1 MRRSQRG
8 AALVYGLFTL
18 MGSAAALFF
27 LFNTGQLV
35 REKNQL
41 VNTADAVAYSA
52 GVLQAK
58 SLNYLAY
65 TNRSFIAN
73 EVLVAQAV
81 SLKSWAGYLGSWQGN
96 LMGVHPECFARDP
109 WSMVVGGASASFK
122 FDLKYAL
129 PCWLLAQDQVQGTG
143 VVSTLATAVDQVGEV
158 SLGLVYASQKAL
170 SLSQSML
177 MSRMA
182 AGADRQR
189 VLRTIAQQNFPESP
203 DGTRLVVGVEAGL
216 PDDWLTFT
224 QMYQGD
230 ERQRMKDLALT
241 AANDGFVRLRSWTSR
256 AVLAR
261 PLNCRSFLRWNE
273 VRRRGGTELLGF
285 DEWYAVDTQSFM
297 EWSGRR
303 YPWQSC
309 RLNEKM
315 TGWAGH
321 EAQFVDMQERAE
333 WFGGAQS
340 DTPGAWRAVNGR
352 TGWFFSSSGSK
363 TTSTNYAG
371 IQDFYDLSESVLTQS
386 AEPVMRLGV
395 RLERDR
401 QRLRVTDGRAAVQ
414 QGQGRLSTFVTD
426 APSSGR
432 GAAMHAVSMVEVY
445 YRNPNTGRQAEL
457 GSLFQPYWQVR
468 LSAVSPAQS
477 WLPLGIASVF

>member
-96 LMGVHPECFARDP
+96 LMGAHPECFARDP

-241 AANDGFVRLRSWTSR
+241 AANDGFVLQRSWTSR
-256 AVLAR
+256 AVLPVLCGWGFR
-261 PLNCRSFLRWNE
+261 RQE

-285 DEWYAVDTQSFM
+285 DEWHAADTQSFQRYWTRWR
-297 EWSGRR
+297 WSG
-303 YPWQSC
+303 PQC
-309 RLNEKM
+309 RSGESP
-315 TGWAGH
+315 TGWSAQEAYNSDQPEAGI
-321 EAQFVDMQERAE
+321 
-333 WFGGAQS
+333 FGGAPT
-340 DTPGAWRAVNGR
+340 DTGAAFRLSQV
-352 TGWFFSSSGSK
+352 SK

-371 IQDFYDLSESVLTQS
+371 IQNFYDLSKSVLTQS
-386 AEPVMRLGV
+386 AEPVMRLGIRV
-395 RLERDR
+395 ERDR
-401 QRLRVTDGRAAVQ
+401 QRLRVTDGSAAIK
-414 QGQGRLSTFVTD
+414 QGQGQLSTFVTD
-426 APSSGR
+426 AASSGR
-432 GAAMHAVSMVEVY
+432 GAAMHGVSMVEVY
-445 YRNPNTGRQAEL
+445 YRNPNAGRQAEL
-457 GSLFQPYWQVR
+457 GSLFLPYWQVR
-468 LSAVSPAQS
+468 LSAVSLGQS